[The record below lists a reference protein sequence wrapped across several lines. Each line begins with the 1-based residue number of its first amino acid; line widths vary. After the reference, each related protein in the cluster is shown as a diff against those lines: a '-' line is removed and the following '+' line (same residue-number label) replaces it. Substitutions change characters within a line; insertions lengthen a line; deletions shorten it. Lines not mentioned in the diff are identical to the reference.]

1 MDSFLDTMVIIKY
14 LEYDYIKE
22 QLRKKC
28 FEYIES
34 SNGKILI
41 SLVVEEELRR
51 AIIKRKEMYE
61 NVIKKIKDSSFQIN
75 YKNSNFL
82 NKEDCLFAE
91 KLYINLKEKDTIKL
105 KKEFD
110 SEINFLNASLIIF
123 LKNKVS
129 EASIKESE
137 LNQTILS
144 IIHEFIEDFAD
155 CRVLTSA
162 IQIQQGREQF
172 AFITAD
178 KHIDKGSYNFI
189 EEELRLKDYKKPIL
203 KNLLYEN

>member
-1 MDSFLDTMVIIKY
+1 MDSFLDTTVIIKY

-34 SNGKILI
+34 SNGGILI
-41 SLVVEEELRR
+41 SLIVEEELRR
-51 AIIKRKEMYE
+51 VIIKRKEMYE

-91 KLYINLKEKDTIKL
+91 KLYINLKEKDTVKL

>member
-1 MDSFLDTMVIIKY
+1 MDSFLDTIVIIKY
-14 LEYDYIKE
+14 LEYNYIKE

-34 SNGKILI
+34 SNGKILLSFI
-41 SLVVEEELRR
+41 VEEELRR
-51 AIIKRKEMYE
+51 VIIKRKEIYE

-75 YKNSNFL
+75 YRNSNFL
-82 NKEDCLFAE
+82 NKEDGLFAE
-91 KLYINLKEKDTIKL
+91 KLYTNLKGKEPVKL
-105 KKEFD
+105 KREFD
-110 SEINFLNASLIIF
+110 SEIDFLNASLIIF
-123 LKNKVS
+123 LKNKVN
-129 EASIKESE
+129 EILIKKSE

-162 IQIQQGREQF
+162 VQIQQGREQF
-172 AFITAD
+172 TFVTAD

>member
-1 MDSFLDTMVIIKY
+1 MDSFLDTTVIIKY
-14 LEYDYIKE
+14 LEYDYTKE

-91 KLYINLKEKDTIKL
+91 KLYINLKEKDTVKL

-162 IQIQQGREQF
+162 IQIQQSREQF

>member
-41 SLVVEEELRR
+41 SLIVEEELRR
-51 AIIKRKEMYE
+51 VIIKRKEMYE

-129 EASIKESE
+129 ETSIKESE

-178 KHIDKGSYNFI
+178 KHIYKGSYNFI